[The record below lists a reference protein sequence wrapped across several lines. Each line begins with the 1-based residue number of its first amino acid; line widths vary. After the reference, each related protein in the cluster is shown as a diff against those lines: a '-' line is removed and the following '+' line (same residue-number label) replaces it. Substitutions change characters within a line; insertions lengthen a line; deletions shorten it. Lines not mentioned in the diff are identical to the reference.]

1 MDDKDQRAPESDGRA
16 AEPTRTGGSDS
27 QSAQSESAE
36 SGRPFRGAPRARAA
50 LRVRLFGDAEVLAE
64 GFWTVTRDV
73 SHRGAFLR
81 CEQAFAPGTRVRL
94 EIEGLRGEEDVQLEA
109 EVKWCSAAGD
119 PERGVGVEFIAP
131 PVSVRRRLDRI
142 QSEGELP
149 VFELYEE
156 EDGL

>member
-1 MDDKDQRAPESDGRA
+1 MDDRDERALDPGGQA
-16 AEPTRTGGSDS
+16 AEPTNAEGIDRQGS
-27 QSAQSESAE
+27 ANESAE
-36 SGRPFRGAPRARAA
+36 SGRPFRGAPRAKAA

-73 SHRGAFLR
+73 SPRGAFLR
-81 CEQAFAPGTRVRL
+81 CEQAFDPGTRVRL
-94 EIEGLRGEEDVQLEA
+94 EIEGQRGEDDVQVEA

-149 VFELYEE
+149 VFELYDD
-156 EDGL
+156 EDGK